1 MARKQ
6 VRKVNCH
13 FAMLAKRGLVGC
25 GCVERQRGK
34 EAIMWRFG
42 ARGGGGGRQ
51 EVALWYS
58 GAEGGGAGVK

>member
-42 ARGGGGGRQ
+42 ARGGGGRQ